1 MFWRIC
7 PMTDMFKD
15 NRDCKTYQP
24 ILVKIVTDCAGTDE
38 CQDIEWIFLSR
49 ELTKEEEIRLSESNT
64 PEEIRDLIY
73 DIKEINEPIV
83 YEFDFATY

>member
-1 MFWRIC
+1 
-7 PMTDMFKD
+7 MTELDKMNAMFKD
-15 NRDCKTYQP
+15 DRNCITYQP
-24 ILVKIVTDCAGTDE
+24 ILVKIITDCDGTDE

-49 ELTKEEEIRLSESNT
+49 ELTEEEEIRLSESNT

-73 DIKEINEPIV
+73 EIKEINEPTI